1 MTIKEKEELLYNLLR
16 DYNSMQNELKI
27 TLEKASELLNLSLDK
42 TTEFFNLL
50 TNVVDNDNL
59 EALSNM
65 RLFIEAIKPL
75 FGDV

>member
-1 MTIKEKEELLYNLLR
+1 MTVKEKEELLYNLLR
-16 DYNSMQNELKI
+16 DYNSMQTELKI
-27 TLEKASELLNLSLDK
+27 TLEKASELLNLPLDK
-42 TTEFFNLL
+42 TKEFFNILA
-50 TNVVDNDNL
+50 NVIDEDNL

>member
-27 TLEKASELLNLSLDK
+27 TLEKASELLNLPLDK